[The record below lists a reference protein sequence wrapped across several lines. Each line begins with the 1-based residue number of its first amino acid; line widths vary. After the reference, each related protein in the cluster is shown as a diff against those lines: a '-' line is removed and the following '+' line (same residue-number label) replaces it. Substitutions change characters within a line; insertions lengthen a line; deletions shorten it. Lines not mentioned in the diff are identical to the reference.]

1 MCKQNFR
8 LMLNFEILFNFSFS
22 SQKYSQ
28 VISYST
34 NNLVEQ
40 LMNPMACPIIGKQKW
55 STLPSV
61 YLYKIKNYRIQNL
74 ELVKALFLE
83 KHENFKNNIF

>member
-1 MCKQNFR
+1 MCKQHFR

-40 LMNPMACPIIGKQKW
+40 LLNPMACPFMGEQKW
-55 STLPSV
+55 STLLSV
-61 YLYKIKNYRIQNL
+61 YLYKIKNYWFQNL

>member
-1 MCKQNFR
+1 MCKQKFR

-40 LMNPMACPIIGKQKW
+40 LMIPMACPIIGEQKW

-61 YLYKIKNYRIQNL
+61 YLYQIKIYWFQNL
-74 ELVKALFLE
+74 ELVKILFLE
-83 KHENFKNNIF
+83 KYENFKNNNF